1 MKKMVKYLL
10 SAVFLLSALAKAVT
24 FHGTLDFLSVLYLP
38 ISWLRYFLIVLIAS
52 EIAIAYLVAADFL
65 KVREVFLGMS
75 IFLILLVIVNVVL
88 ALDGIEDCG
97 CFGTTISIPPS
108 LSIVKNFILLSL
120 IHFLRRESYE

>member
-120 IHFLRRESYE
+120 IYFLRRESYE